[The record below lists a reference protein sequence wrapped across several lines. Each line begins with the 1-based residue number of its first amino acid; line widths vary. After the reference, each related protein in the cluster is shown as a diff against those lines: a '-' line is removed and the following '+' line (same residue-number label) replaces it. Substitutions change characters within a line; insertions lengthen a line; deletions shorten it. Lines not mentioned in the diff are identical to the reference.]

1 MDPVIIVVIVVVV
14 LLIVVALVVLLPR
27 LRGKAN
33 ERKQVQARDH
43 RQEAQRLAAQA
54 ESAQAAAD
62 EREAAARRERAEAEL
77 RAGEAQQDAQASMTE
92 AERQRA
98 EAQRLEEKAA
108 KLDPH
113 YTDRDDGTALRR
125 EDESAGTTFGDRHED
140 RPADRQGGPYADRR
154 DDNAT
159 PDGGSSAPYD
169 PRLADRRDEPGPTR

>member
-27 LRGKAN
+27 LRGQAN

-77 RAGEAQQDAQASMTE
+77 RAGEAQRDAKATMTE

-108 KLDPH
+108 KLDPN

-125 EDESAGTTFGDRHED
+125 DDDIAGTTLGDRDD

-159 PDGGSSAPYD
+159 PDGGSSTPND
-169 PRLADRRDEPGPTR
+169 PRSADRRDEPGPTR